1 MSIGNAIAIT
11 IATKQ
16 IVLQSVEVT
25 WGKIKLQNSFEMT
38 NQTFFPMF
46 ELQDKF

>member
-38 NQTFFPMF
+38 NQTFFPSVWATR
-46 ELQDKF
+46 